1 MGVGG
6 YFGRQKWGFRR
17 TVDGWAGTSD
27 WSWPFTHWLSLTGEF
42 YRGQAIG
49 GLGGG
54 LGRSAFWVSPLTNP
68 ATVVRGLDSL
78 GGWSQLKIKPAETK
92 VEFNLA
98 YGQENPFAHEV
109 NGFSGSSLYFDS
121 VVRNRSSFAN
131 IIYRPHS
138 ALVFAV
144 EFRRLQTFGLD
155 RSSEISTH
163 VNTTMG
169 IIF

>member
-1 MGVGG
+1 MGLVCAAV
-6 YFGRQKWGFRR
+6 R
-17 TVDGWAGTSD
+17 
-27 WSWPFTHWLSLTGEF
+27 
-42 YRGQAIG
+42 QAIG

-121 VVRNRSSFAN
+121 VVRNRN
-131 IIYRPHS
+131 
-138 ALVFAV
+138 
-144 EFRRLQTFGLD
+144 QT
-155 RSSEISTH
+155 
-163 VNTTMG
+163 
-169 IIF
+169 